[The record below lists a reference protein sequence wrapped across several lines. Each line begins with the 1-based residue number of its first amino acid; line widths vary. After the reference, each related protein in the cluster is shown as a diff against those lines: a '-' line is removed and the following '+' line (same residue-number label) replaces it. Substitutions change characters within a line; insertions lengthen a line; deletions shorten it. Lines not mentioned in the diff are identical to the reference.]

1 MPSLFHKFLAHEHGA
16 VTVDWVVLT
25 SIAVGF
31 GFMVLATL
39 GSGTT
44 DVGAQMQ
51 RNLGAVQVTQIPQLG
66 FSE

>member
-1 MPSLFHKFLAHEHGA
+1 MPGQFHKFLADELGA
-16 VTVDWVVLT
+16 ITVDWVVLT
-25 SIAVGF
+25 GIAVGF

-51 RNLGAVQVTQIPQLG
+51 RNLGAVQVTQMPELG